1 MTMRSKNVTLTP
13 QNVDDN
19 GICEAQTTAG
29 AVAMLINGALASGGT
44 VTLDVASQIG
54 IYCAADINTIVF
66 TVVGTN
72 PEGVAQ
78 TGTITGVNAGTV
90 ESTEYWKT
98 VTSVTTSAAV
108 GTNTIVGTVDEF
120 ASKCYAVDIYTDGH
134 TVGGSLTGTAN
145 YKIQY
150 CLERFTAGETLVWI
164 DTSLTNKTAASSAT
178 LTDMVGGFRIVENS
192 FTDWATLSLRINTK
206 ARIYTQVRREASR

>member
-1 MTMRSKNVTLTP
+1 MTMRPKYVTLTP

-19 GICEAQTTAG
+19 GICAAQTTAG
-29 AVAMLINGALASGGT
+29 AANMLINGALASGGA

-54 IYCAADINTIVF
+54 IYCAADINTVVF
-66 TVVGTN
+66 TITGTS

-78 TGTITGVNAGTV
+78 TGTITGVNASTV

-98 VTSVTTSAAV
+98 ITQIATSAAV

-120 ASKCYAVDIYTDGH
+120 ASKCYAVDIYTNGH
-134 TVGGSLTGTAN
+134 TVGGYVSGTIN

-150 CLERFTAGETLVWI
+150 CLERFTAGETPVWI
-164 DTSLTNKTAASSAT
+164 DTTLTNKTATSVET
-178 LTDMVGGFRIVENS
+178 LTGMVGGFRIVANS
-192 FTDWATLSLRINTK
+192 FTDGATLSLRINPK
-206 ARIYTQVRREASR
+206 Y